1 MLLEMALQDL
11 TRRNIKWLL
20 TQLEYHFESKQI
32 SFYSNLVKVFHL
44 PEFPGKII
52 LFAKLSGWF
61 LERQPLK
68 SGKQFQTGD
77 YLPKE
82 FSINNVH
89 NFFT

>member
-1 MLLEMALQDL
+1 MKNANFMLLEMALQDL

-32 SFYSNLVKVFHL
+32 SVYSNLVKVFHL

-61 LERQPLK
+61 LRL
-68 SGKQFQTGD
+68 
-77 YLPKE
+77 
-82 FSINNVH
+82 V
-89 NFFT
+89 FTSNGVGAGVVVGVIRELTT